1 MDIKYLVLELQ
12 VNEQGA
18 VSNIITTYNT
28 QREGESAYYAVLS
41 AAAISNL
48 PRHTVYLLTDNGVT
62 MQSKCYE
69 KEVTP
74 IISE

>member
-12 VNEQGA
+12 VNEQGT
-18 VSNIITTYNT
+18 VSNIVTSYNT

-48 PRHTVYLLTDNGVT
+48 PRHTVYLLTDNGVI
-62 MQSKCYE
+62 MQSRCYE

-74 IISE
+74 VTPE